1 MQLKP
6 TSIACLRVRNECELQ
21 GAFNRALARLL
32 VQLWFYFLYWPRS
45 CLSITPGSMVA
56 GICNI
61 KNNSERGQSK
71 HASRKGSCEV
81 AQMPVQ

>member
-1 MQLKP
+1 MNV
-6 TSIACLRVRNECELQ
+6 SLQ

-71 HASRKGSCEV
+71 HASRKGSCEI